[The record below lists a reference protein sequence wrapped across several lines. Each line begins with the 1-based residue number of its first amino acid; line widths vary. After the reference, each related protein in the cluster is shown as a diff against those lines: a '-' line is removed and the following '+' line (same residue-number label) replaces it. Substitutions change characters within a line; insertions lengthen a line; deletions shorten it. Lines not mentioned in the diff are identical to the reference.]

1 MTLRIDHCV
10 LKGTVRNDM
19 KNTIDGWLE
28 VRSTRGTA
36 TVLLAL
42 VGNLPGHLAGQSL
55 HFINHQLP
63 PTSPDSTL
71 PDATLPDGLQYH
83 QIGVLGSCSLHRNS
97 RTAPTQIT
105 PFTLCWHGPDG
116 PVNLQITHSLVTVQP
131 PQHLLDL
138 PPSPPLQP
146 TTNST
151 LPVTT
156 PLPSPAELPNP
167 DLLPG
172 QRRAW
177 LILKPLL
184 ARLAQAGIAFHLC
197 PHCTSRDALRQI
209 TRQILPKLQTEL
221 PANRNSAP
229 QSFSSAEYCTLCQQ
243 EFAELQALLSDDT
256 PEKPRNPQKLPFPVS
271 GSGPRIWNSGT
282 SSTSMVAW

>member
-116 PVNLQITHSLVTVQP
+116 PVKLQITHSLVTVQP
-131 PQHLLDL
+131 LNTCSIFPLATTPTHHQLNTPGNHTTALPRRTAESGPAAGTTTRLADPQTTAGSAGTGWHRFPPL
-138 PPSPPLQP
+138 PPLHQP
-146 TTNST
+146 RC
-151 LPVTT
+151 
-156 PLPSPAELPNP
+156 PASDHPPNP
-167 DLLPG
+167 
-172 QRRAW
+172 
-177 LILKPLL
+177 
-184 ARLAQAGIAFHLC
+184 AQTANRT
-197 PHCTSRDALRQI
+197 PRQPKFGP
-209 TRQILPKLQTEL
+209 PKLQLRRILHAL
-221 PANRNSAP
+221 PAGICRTTGPVVRRHPGKTSKSAKTALPSVGIRGSHLEFRN
-229 QSFSSAEYCTLCQQ
+229 QQ
-243 EFAELQALLSDDT
+243 H
-256 PEKPRNPQKLPFPVS
+256 
-271 GSGPRIWNSGT
+271 
-282 SSTSMVAW
+282 

>member
-1 MTLRIDHCV
+1 MTLRIDHSV

-55 HFINHQLP
+55 HFINYKLP
-63 PTSPDSTL
+63 HTG

-83 QIGVLGSCSLHRNS
+83 QIGVLGSCSLPRNS

-105 PFTLCWHGPDG
+105 PFTLRWHGPDG
-116 PVNLQITHSLVTVQP
+116 PVNLQLTHSLVTVQP

-138 PPSPPLQP
+138 PPSPPLKP
-146 TTNST
+146 TANST
-151 LPVTT
+151 LKVTT
-156 PLPSPAELPNP
+156 SLPATAELPNS

-209 TRQILPKLQTEL
+209 TRHILPKLLTEL
-221 PANRNSAP
+221 PADQNSP
-229 QSFSSAEYCTLCQQ
+229 PRSFSSAEHCTLCQQ
-243 EFAELQALLSDDT
+243 EFAELQALLSEDT

-271 GSGPRIWNSGT
+271 GSAPRIWNSGT